1 MDLDRLIAA
10 CELTADMTHTL
21 KQVMGG
27 YSLRDIAEM
36 HDRELDAVEREF
48 RNAVSLIVRKNNQG
62 WTEIYARKTHSAR
75 K

>member
-62 WTEIYARKTHSAR
+62 WTEINARKYASAR